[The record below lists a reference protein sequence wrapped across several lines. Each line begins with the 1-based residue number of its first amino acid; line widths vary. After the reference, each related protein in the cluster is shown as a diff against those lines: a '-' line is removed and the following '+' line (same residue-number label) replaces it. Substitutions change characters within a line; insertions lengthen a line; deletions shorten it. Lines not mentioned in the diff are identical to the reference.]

1 MTRAGIPLLQQSI
14 FHKLSNVLWRLA
26 VIAVV
31 LLAIY
36 VSLGRL
42 FSTNLQT
49 WQDDVL
55 AELNSR
61 VPFLISADRLA
72 GEWHSFTPEIVFHG
86 LELDLPGNDTAPLQ
100 LSGGRVGVD
109 VLKTLGSRSLK
120 FTSLQLDGLEL
131 SGELTADG
139 KFVIP
144 GLTGSGGELGQW
156 LREFLLNIEYIT
168 LQGNVLNLLLP
179 NGETRE
185 YALDLHLARNGS
197 VRQLTAD
204 MLSTAG
210 TDIQLIGRGLG
221 NPFRPDEFEGMLYLR
236 LDAGN
241 MAAVGEMFATEP
253 EAWLE
258 GRLDSE
264 AWLSWDR
271 GDFDLEMD
279 VDVSDLV
286 LRPREGDWS
295 VPLDALSFQ
304 ASLKES
310 KNHWT
315 LYANNLNASLGD
327 VTAGIPRVQVDS
339 WGNSL
344 RVRTSS
350 LELEPLNLLMQ
361 GLPSLPETLRSVF
374 ATLAP
379 RGELSALQVSLGDVS
394 QPFSEW
400 DVEGN
405 FDRLEVDSW
414 KGAPGV
420 TSGTGYFELSEAG
433 GYVVIDSQQFT
444 MAYPTL
450 YSQPLYY
457 DDFYGTLNLS
467 WDEDALL
474 LHSGLI
480 TATAVEGTA
489 QALFSLNIP
498 FSKTEVGLEM
508 DLMVGLANSHPI
520 HRVKYI
526 PYTLNESLL
535 TWLAGAVGEGDVQQ
549 AGFVWRGSLKP
560 KASDFRTVQLMLNV
574 ANTSM
579 VYHPDW
585 PAVTGLRGVVLL
597 DDTDVSVWAETA
609 KLYQSQV
616 EHLSAEAWMGAN
628 SQMQLAI
635 DGRVVGSAEDALRA
649 VNESLLGQ
657 LTKGAFSDWTASGD
671 SRTHLQ
677 LQLNLADKS
686 VPPVVDVLVDFTD
699 VDLLVNPGR
708 LPLTQLNGLLS
719 YTSEAGFSS
728 ERLTTRLWREPVAL
742 SVGQRSLKGAEDQ
755 FEFTQSAVEVG
766 FESTVNTRE
775 LQAWLQQD
783 ALALASGEAEVQG
796 LVSVVPGEVPLLTLR
811 SALEGVALDLPQ
823 PWSKPEGDTAPL
835 EVALPLGGEQMVLG
849 VALGDEL
856 SLQLDITGGGLS
868 AAALG
873 VSAPPPELLA
883 GYVQVGGSASLVD
896 VDGWLDF
903 ADRYLLSEEKNE
915 ETGEAAAEVEVEVS
929 DPNALLFDS
938 PLAEKTLD
946 SPNAAGGFRLVI
958 DDAHAERLILWG
970 SEYEAVD
977 FSLDLDRDSW
987 QVRGSTDWLQGS
999 YRQPANDRASLV
1011 LDFLDISA
1019 LADDESNVSKVETE
1033 AETDLEKEAL
1043 EPFEFRPVEVVVKEL
1058 RRGGKSIG
1066 GLQLT
1071 LESEGTT
1078 VMAREI
1084 QGELAGMQLLPEQPA
1099 ELIWRQGQDT
1109 QLQAQLHFSDFGRTL
1124 DQLGYPPFLE
1134 TEKGKLSLQIDW
1146 PGAPQAVALA
1156 NLDGALMLD
1165 VEAGRFLETPA
1176 GTGALKVV
1184 EIVNLADV
1192 LSSLSLSHMF
1202 ESGINFHSMV
1212 GEVFFHSG
1220 TLEVADLTVQGSS
1233 SAFVVSGLSDVVS
1246 QSLDAELVATLPVA
1260 NNLPWV
1266 AALAA
1271 GLPVAAGVFVVS
1283 KVFEKQVNRLSS
1295 GVYSI
1300 KGTWDDPEIN
1310 FDRIFDDELRLST
1323 GAPAV
1328 TDPNDLP
1335 VSPSAAAE
1343 LLDAIIP
1350 VESLGGG
1357 EVAEDTAE
1365 PAADNSEPDQP
1376 GP

>member
-1 MTRAGIPLLQQSI
+1 MQQSI

-26 VIAVV
+26 VVAVV
-31 LLAIY
+31 LLAVY

-55 AELNSR
+55 TELNSR
-61 VPFLISADRLA
+61 VPFRISADRLA

-86 LELDLPGNDTAPLQ
+86 LELDLPGSDTVPLQ

-156 LREFLLNIEYIT
+156 LRDFLLNIEYIT
-168 LQGNVLNLLLP
+168 LQGNVLKLLLP
-179 NGETRE
+179 SGETRE
-185 YALDLHLARNGS
+185 YALDLHLARDGS
-197 VRQLTAD
+197 ARQLTAD

-210 TDIQLIGRGLG
+210 TDIHLVGRGLG
-221 NPFRPDEFEGMLYLR
+221 DPFRPDQFEGMLYLR

-241 MAAVGEMFATEP
+241 LAAVGEMFATEP
-253 EAWLE
+253 EAWLK

-264 AWLSWDR
+264 TWLSWDR
-271 GDFDLEMD
+271 GVFDLEMD

-315 LYANNLNASLGD
+315 LFANNLNASLGD
-327 VTAGIPRVQVDS
+327 VTAGIPRVQLDS
-339 WGNSL
+339 WGDSL

-350 LELEPLNLLMQ
+350 LELEPFNLLMQ
-361 GLPSLPETLRSVF
+361 GLPSMPETLRSVF

-379 RGELSALQVSLGDVS
+379 RGELSALQVSFGDVS
-394 QPFSEW
+394 QPLSEW

-420 TSGTGYFELSEAG
+420 TSGTGYFELSETG

-498 FSKTEVGLEM
+498 FSQTEVGLEM

-560 KASDFRTVQLMLNV
+560 QASDFRTVQLMLNV

-585 PAVTGLRGVVLL
+585 PTVTGLRGVVLL

-635 DGRVVGSAEDALRA
+635 DGRVVGTAEDALRA

-657 LTKGAFSDWTASGD
+657 LTKGAFSDWTASGNA
-671 SRTHLQ
+671 RTHLQ
-677 LQLNLADKS
+677 LELNLADKK
-686 VPPVVDVLVDFTD
+686 VPPVVDVLVDFSD

-719 YTSEAGFSS
+719 YTSKAGFSS
-728 ERLTTRLWREPVAL
+728 QSLTTRLWGEPVAL
-742 SVGQRSLKGAEDQ
+742 SVGQRSLRGAADT

-766 FESTVNTRE
+766 FESRVHTRE
-775 LQAWLQQD
+775 LQTWLQQD
-783 ALALASGEAEVQG
+783 ALALASGDADVEG

-811 SALEGVALDLPQ
+811 STLEGVALDLPQ
-823 PWSKPEGDTAPL
+823 PWSKSEDAAAAL
-835 EVALPLGGEQMVLG
+835 DVALPLGGEQMVLG
-849 VALGDEL
+849 IALGDEL

-868 AAALG
+868 AASLG
-873 VSAPPPELLA
+873 VSASPPELLA

-903 ADRYLLSEEKNE
+903 ADRYLLSE
-915 ETGEAAAEVEVEVS
+915 AAVDEFVL
-929 DPNALLFDS
+929 DPNTLPLE
-938 PLAEKTLD
+938 PLLAEETLD
-946 SPNAAGGFRLVI
+946 SQSEAGGFRLVI
-958 DDAHAERLILWG
+958 DDAHADRLILWG
-970 SEYEAVD
+970 GEYEAVD
-977 FSLDLDRDSW
+977 FSLDLDSDGW
-987 QVRGSTDWLQGS
+987 LVRGRTDWLQGI
-999 YRQPANDRASLV
+999 YRQPADEKATLV

-1019 LADDESNVSKVETE
+1019 LADNESDTSEIEAEADDETITE
-1033 AETDLEKEAL
+1033 AQ
-1043 EPFEFRPVEVVVKEL
+1043 EPFEFSPVEVVVKEV
-1058 RRGGKSIG
+1058 RRAGKPIG
-1066 GLQLT
+1066 ELQMS
-1071 LESEGTT
+1071 LESEGAT
-1078 VMAREI
+1078 VIARDI
-1084 QGELAGMQLLPEQPA
+1084 QGELAGLRLLPEQPA
-1099 ELIWRQGQDT
+1099 ELTWRQGQDT
-1109 QLQAQLHFSDFGRTL
+1109 QLQAQLHFADFGNTL
-1124 DQLGYPPFLE
+1124 DQLGYPAFLE
-1134 TEKGKLSLQIDW
+1134 TEKGELTLQIGW

-1156 NLDGALMLD
+1156 SLDGALSVD
-1165 VEAGRFLETPA
+1165 VEAGRFLETPS

-1202 ESGINFHSMV
+1202 ESGINFHSLV

-1220 TLEVADLTVQGSS
+1220 TLEVSDVTVEGSS
-1233 SAFVVSGLSDVVS
+1233 SAFVVSGLSDVDS
-1246 QSLDAELVATLPVA
+1246 QSLDGELVATLPVA

-1300 KGTWDDPEIN
+1300 KGTWDDPQIN
-1310 FDRIFDDELRLST
+1310 FDRIFDDELRLT
-1323 GAPAV
+1323 TEAPVAP
-1328 TDPNDLP
+1328 DPNEPP
-1335 VSPSAAAE
+1335 VDSLTALE
-1343 LLDAIIP
+1343 MLDVIAP
-1350 VESLGGG
+1350 VESFDAGDAGDAGDADDADGGI
-1357 EVAEDTAE
+1357 AE
-1365 PAADNSEPDQP
+1365 PADTNSESGQP

>member
-1 MTRAGIPLLQQSI
+1 MQQSI
-14 FHKLSNVLWRLA
+14 FHRLSNILWGLA

-86 LELDLPGNDTAPLQ
+86 LELDLPGSETVPLQ
-100 LSGGRVGVD
+100 LSGGRVGID
-109 VLKTLGSRSLK
+109 VLRTLGSRSLQ
-120 FTSLQLDGLEL
+120 FTSLQLNGLEL
-131 SGELTADG
+131 RGQLTADG

-144 GLTGSGGELGQW
+144 GLTGNGGELGQW

-168 LQGNVLNLLLP
+168 LQGNVLKLLLP
-179 NGETRE
+179 SGETRE
-185 YALDLHLARNGS
+185 YSLDLHLARDGS

-210 TDIQLIGRGLG
+210 TDIQLVGRGLG
-221 NPFRPDEFEGMLYLR
+221 DPFRPDEFEGMLYLR

-241 MAAVGEMFATEP
+241 LAAVGEMLAAEP
-253 EAWLE
+253 EVWLE

-264 AWLSWDR
+264 AWLSWNR
-271 GDFDLEMD
+271 GRAGLEMD
-279 VDVSDLV
+279 VDISDLV

-295 VPLDALSFQ
+295 VPLDSLSFQ

-310 KNHWT
+310 ENHWT
-315 LYANNLNASLGD
+315 LFANNLNASLGD
-327 VTAGIPRVQVDS
+327 VAASIPRVQVDS
-339 WGNSL
+339 WGSSL

-350 LELEPLNLLMQ
+350 LELEPFNQLMQ
-361 GLPSLPETLRSVF
+361 GLPSIPETLRSVF

-394 QPFSEW
+394 QPLSEW

-405 FDRLEVDSW
+405 FDGLQVDSW

-489 QALFSLNIP
+489 QALFALNIP
-498 FSKTEVGLEM
+498 FTKTEVGLEM

-535 TWLAGAVGEGDVQQ
+535 TWLAGAVGEGDVEQ
-549 AGFVWRGSLKP
+549 AGFVWRGSLTP

-574 ANTSM
+574 DNTSL

-585 PAVTGLRGVVLL
+585 PAVTGLQGVVLL
-597 DDTDVSVWAETA
+597 DDTDVSVWADTA
-609 KLYQSQV
+609 RLYQSQV
-616 EHLSAEAWMGAN
+616 EHLSAEAWMGVNA
-628 SQMQLAI
+628 QMQLAI
-635 DGRVVGSAEDALRA
+635 DGRVVGTAEDALRA
-649 VNESLLGQ
+649 VNESLLGR
-657 LTKGAFSDWTASGD
+657 LTKAAFSDWTASGNA
-671 SRTHLQ
+671 RTELQ
-677 LQLNLADKS
+677 LQLNLAEKN
-686 VPPVVDVLVDFTD
+686 VPPVVDVRVDFAD

-708 LPLTQLNGLLS
+708 LPLTDINGLLS
-719 YTSEAGFSS
+719 YSSRAGFSS
-728 ERLTTRLWREPVAL
+728 QGLATRLWSEPVAL
-742 SVGQRSLKGAEDQ
+742 NVGQRSLLGAANA
-755 FEFTQSAVEVG
+755 FEFTQSAVEVSFQSRVRTG
-766 FESTVNTRE
+766 E

-796 LVSVVPGEVPLLTLR
+796 LVSVVPGEVPLLTLH
-811 SALEGVALDLPQ
+811 STLEGVALDLPQ
-823 PWSKPEGDTAPL
+823 PWSKSEDANAAL

-849 VALGDEL
+849 IALGDEL
-856 SLQLDITGGGLS
+856 SLQLDITGGGMS

-883 GYVQVGGSASLVD
+883 GQVQVGGSASLVD

-903 ADRYLLSEEKNE
+903 ANRYLLSEQPAE
-915 ETGEAAAEVEVEVS
+915 ETLL
-929 DPNALLFDS
+929 DPNSLQLQ
-938 PLAEKTLD
+938 AELGRVSQNET
-946 SPNAAGGFRLVI
+946 AGLRLVI
-958 DDAHAERLILWG
+958 EDAHADRLILWG
-970 SEYEAVD
+970 SEYDAVG
-977 FSLDLDRDSW
+977 FSLDLDSDGW
-987 QVRGSTDWLQGS
+987 QVWGSTDWLQGT
-999 YRQPANDRASLV
+999 YRQPTKGEASLV
-1011 LDFLDISA
+1011 LDYLDLSA
-1019 LADDESNVSKVETE
+1019 LADSRQNASGVEVE
-1033 AETDLEKEAL
+1033 VDQEAL
-1043 EPFEFRPVEVVVKEL
+1043 EPFEFSPVDVVVKEV
-1058 RRGGKSIG
+1058 RRNGKLIG
-1066 GLQLT
+1066 DLQMS
-1071 LESEGTT
+1071 LESEGSS
-1078 VMAREI
+1078 VLARDI
-1084 QGELAGMQLLPEQPA
+1084 HGELAGLRLLPERPA
-1099 ELIWRQGQDT
+1099 ELTWLQGQST
-1109 QLQAQLHFSDFGRTL
+1109 ELRAVLHFSDFGSTL

-1134 TEKGKLSLQIDW
+1134 TEKGQLNLQIRW
-1146 PGAPQAVALA
+1146 PGSPQAVALA
-1156 NLDGALMLD
+1156 RLDGALMLN
-1165 VEAGRFLETPA
+1165 VEAGRFLETPG

-1184 EIVNLADV
+1184 EIVNLADIV
-1192 LSSLSLSHMF
+1192 SSLSLSHMF

-1220 TLEVADLTVQGSS
+1220 TLEVSDVTVQGSS
-1233 SAFVVSGLSDVVS
+1233 SAFVVSGLSDIDS
-1246 QSLDAELVATLPVA
+1246 RSLDAELVATLPVA
-1260 NNLPWV
+1260 NNLPWM

-1295 GVYSI
+1295 GVYRI
-1300 KGTWDDPEIN
+1300 TGTWDDPEIS
-1310 FDRIFDDELRLST
+1310 FDRIFDDELRLSA
-1323 GAPAV
+1323 GAPVAP
-1328 TDPNDLP
+1328 DPNEL
-1335 VSPSAAAE
+1335 SAKSSTAAE
-1343 LLDAIIP
+1343 LIDANEP
-1350 VESLGGG
+1350 SESLDPGGAG
-1357 EVAEDTAE
+1357 IGFPEQAGDANE
-1365 PAADNSEPDQP
+1365 PGQP
-1376 GP
+1376 AP

>member
-1 MTRAGIPLLQQSI
+1 MQQSI
-14 FHKLSNVLWRLA
+14 FHRLSNILWGLA

-55 AELNSR
+55 AELNNR

-86 LELDLPGNDTAPLQ
+86 LELDLPGSETVPLQ
-100 LSGGRVGVD
+100 LSGGRVGID
-109 VLKTLGSRSLK
+109 VLRTLGSRSLQ
-120 FTSLQLDGLEL
+120 FTSLQLNGLEL
-131 SGELTADG
+131 RGQLTADG

-144 GLTGSGGELGQW
+144 GLTGNGGELGQW
-156 LREFLLNIEYIT
+156 LRKFLLNIEYIT
-168 LQGNVLNLLLP
+168 LQGNVLKLLLP
-179 NGETRE
+179 SGETRE
-185 YALDLHLARNGS
+185 YSLDLHLARDGS

-210 TDIQLIGRGLG
+210 TDIQLVGRGLG
-221 NPFRPDEFEGMLYLR
+221 DPFRPDEFEGMLYLR

-241 MAAVGEMFATEP
+241 LAAVGEMLAVQP
-253 EAWLE
+253 EVWLE

-264 AWLSWDR
+264 AWLSWNR
-271 GDFDLEMD
+271 GRAGLEVD
-279 VDVSDLV
+279 VDISDLV

-295 VPLDALSFQ
+295 VPLDSLSFQ
-304 ASLKES
+304 ASLEEAE
-310 KNHWT
+310 NHWT
-315 LYANNLNASLGD
+315 LFANNLNASLGD
-327 VTAGIPRVQVDS
+327 VAASIPRVQVDS
-339 WGNSL
+339 WGSSL

-350 LELEPLNLLMQ
+350 LELEPFNQLMQ
-361 GLPSLPETLRSVF
+361 GLPSIPEKLRSVF

-394 QPFSEW
+394 QPLSEW
-400 DVEGN
+400 ELEGN
-405 FDRLEVDSW
+405 FDRLQVDSW

-489 QALFSLNIP
+489 QALFALNIP
-498 FSKTEVGLEM
+498 FTKTEVGLEM

-535 TWLAGAVGEGDVQQ
+535 NWLSGAVGEGDVEQ
-549 AGFVWRGSLKP
+549 AGFVWRGSLTP

-574 ANTSM
+574 ANTSL

-585 PAVTGLRGVVLL
+585 PAVTGLQGAVLL
-597 DDTDVSVWAETA
+597 DDTDVSVWADTA
-609 KLYQSQV
+609 RLYQSQV

-628 SQMQLAI
+628 AQMQLAI
-635 DGRVVGSAEDALRA
+635 DGRVAGTAEDALRA

-657 LTKGAFSDWTASGD
+657 LTKGAFSDWTASGNA
-671 SRTHLQ
+671 RTELQ
-677 LQLNLADKS
+677 LQLNLADKN
-686 VPPVVDVLVDFTD
+686 VPPVVDVRVDFAD

-708 LPLTQLNGLLS
+708 LPLTDLNGLLS
-719 YTSEAGFSS
+719 YSSRAGFSS
-728 ERLTTRLWREPVAL
+728 QGLATRLWSEPVAL
-742 SVGQRSLKGAEDQ
+742 NVGQRSLLGVANA
-755 FEFTQSAVEVG
+755 FEFTQSAVEVS
-766 FESTVNTRE
+766 FQSRVRTRE

-783 ALALASGEAEVQG
+783 ALALASGEADVQG
-796 LVSVVPGEVPLLTLR
+796 LVSVVPGEVPLLTLH
-811 SALEGVALDLPQ
+811 STLEGVALDLPQ
-823 PWSKPEGDTAPL
+823 PWSKSEDVAAAL

-849 VALGDEL
+849 IALGDAL
-856 SLQLDITGGGLS
+856 SLQLDITGGGMR

-873 VSAPPPELLA
+873 VSAPPPELIGGQL
-883 GYVQVGGSASLVD
+883 QVGGSASLVD

-903 ADRYLLSEEKNE
+903 TNRYLLGEQPAE
-915 ETGEAAAEVEVEVS
+915 ETLL
-929 DPNALLFDS
+929 DPNSL
-938 PLAEKTLD
+938 PLQAESGRVAQSET
-946 SPNAAGGFRLVI
+946 GGLRLVI
-958 DDAHAERLILWG
+958 EDAHADRLILWG
-970 SEYEAVD
+970 GEYEAVD
-977 FSLDLDRDSW
+977 FSLDLDSDGW
-987 QVRGSTDWLQGS
+987 QVRGSTDWLQGA
-999 YRQPANDRASLV
+999 YRQPAEGKASLV
-1011 LDFLDISA
+1011 LDYLDLSA
-1019 LADDESNVSKVETE
+1019 LADGRQNASGVEVE
-1033 AETDLEKEAL
+1033 VDQEAL
-1043 EPFEFRPVEVVVKEL
+1043 EPFEFSPVDVVVKEV
-1058 RRGGKSIG
+1058 RRDGKLIG
-1066 GLQLT
+1066 DLQMS
-1071 LESEGTT
+1071 LESEGSS
-1078 VMAREI
+1078 VLARGI
-1084 QGELAGMQLLPEQPA
+1084 HGELAGLRLLPERPA
-1099 ELIWRQGQDT
+1099 ELTWLQGQST
-1109 QLQAQLHFSDFGRTL
+1109 ELQAVLHFSDFGNTL

-1134 TEKGKLSLQIDW
+1134 TEKGQLDLQIAW
-1146 PGAPQAVALA
+1146 PGSPQAVALDR
-1156 NLDGALMLD
+1156 LDGALMLN
-1165 VEAGRFLETPA
+1165 VEAGRFLETPGGA
-1176 GTGALKVV
+1176 GALKVV
-1184 EIVNLADV
+1184 EIVNLADIV
-1192 LSSLSLSHMF
+1192 SSLSLSHMF
-1202 ESGINFHSMV
+1202 ESGISFHSMA

-1220 TLEVADLTVQGSS
+1220 TLEVSDVTVQGSS
-1233 SAFVVSGLSDVVS
+1233 SAFVVSGLSDIGS
-1246 QSLDAELVATLPVA
+1246 RSLDAELVATLPVA
-1260 NNLPWV
+1260 NNLPWM

-1310 FDRIFDDELRLST
+1310 FDRIFDDELRLSA
-1323 GAPAV
+1323 GALLAS
-1328 TDPNDLP
+1328 DPNEL
-1335 VSPSAAAE
+1335 SAK
-1343 LLDAIIP
+1343 
-1350 VESLGGG
+1350 SS
-1357 EVAEDTAE
+1357 TAE
-1365 PAADNSEPDQP
+1365 SIDANEPSESVGPGGAGAGFPEQAGDANEPGQPAP
-1376 GP
+1376 